1 MNRNII
7 GKLPMR
13 NILSLFLSLLFA
25 LPCSA
30 SADSIAVKSNF
41 KLGEV
46 VMPLS
51 LIGAGTLGFVQ
62 PIRDSRVAVR
72 DFLNEWR
79 GDHRTEVDDYLQ
91 YVPLVSIYGLS
102 LLGLEAKN
110 SYVDRTLELATSYI
124 ALGVLVNGIKYTVRE
139 PRPDYSANNSF
150 PSGHTATT
158 FMGAELVRIEYG
170 EEHPWIAVGGYTIAT
185 TVGVLR
191 VYNERHWFTDVFA
204 GAGVGILS
212 ARIGYWLLPY
222 TRRMMHRLT
231 GCEVFVSPTASTTG
245 AALNTVVRF

>member
-1 MNRNII
+1 
-7 GKLPMR
+7 MR
-13 NILSLFLSLLFA
+13 NILLSILSLLFIF
-25 LPCSA
+25 PCSA
-30 SADSIAVKSNF
+30 RTTSDSLTVKSNF
-41 KLGEV
+41 KAGELI
-46 VMPLS
+46 MPLS
-51 LIGAGTLGFVQ
+51 LIAAGTLGFVE
-62 PIRDSRVAVR
+62 PVRNSRYEVR

-91 YVPLVSIYGLS
+91 YVPLASIYGLS
-102 LLGLEAKN
+102 LLGAEAKHN
-110 SYVDRTLELATSYI
+110 YVDRTLELATSYL
-124 ALGVLVNGIKYTVRE
+124 ALGAIVNGIKYTVRE
-139 PRPDYSANNSF
+139 PRPDGSSNNSF

-170 EEHPWIAVGGYTIAT
+170 EEHPWLAVGAYTIAT

-222 TRRMMHRLT
+222 TKRMMHRVT
-231 GCEVFVSPTASTTG
+231 GWELFVCPTASSTG

>member
-1 MNRNII
+1 
-7 GKLPMR
+7 MR
-13 NILSLFLSLLFA
+13 NLLLSLLSILLM

-30 SADSIAVKSNF
+30 QTSSDSLAVKSNF
-41 KLGEV
+41 KAGELI
-46 VMPLS
+46 MPLS
-51 LIGAGTLGFVQ
+51 LIAAGTLGFVE
-62 PIRDSRVAVR
+62 PIRNSRYEVR
-72 DFLNEWR
+72 DYLNEWR

-91 YVPLVSIYGLS
+91 YVPLASIYGLS
-102 LLGLEAKN
+102 LLGAEAKHN
-110 SYVDRTLELATSYI
+110 YVDRTLELATSYL
-124 ALGVLVNGIKYTVRE
+124 ALGAIVNGIKYTVRE
-139 PRPDYSANNSF
+139 PRPDGSSNNSF

-170 EEHPWIAVGGYTIAT
+170 EEHPWLAVGAYTIAT

-222 TRRMMHRLT
+222 TKRMMHRLT
-231 GCEVFVSPTASTTG
+231 GCEIFVSPMASSTG
-245 AALNTVVRF
+245 AALNTVIRF